1 MVMAVERTGAD
12 RIRAWLLAAPVSQRK
27 RETGFARS
35 TLHDWLAGKHMP
47 RGGVLIVVLGY
58 VATWEREVADA
69 SAKRKAPVRPVEA
82 PRPWAQGIRR
92 SSSDA

>member
-1 MVMAVERTGAD
+1 MAVEPSD
-12 RIRAWLLAAPVSQRK
+12 EQRIRAWLMAAPVSQRK

-58 VATWEREVADA
+58 VATWEREVAEA
-69 SAKRKAPVRPVEA
+69 TVKRKAPVRPVEP
-82 PRPWAQGIRR
+82 PRPWAQGVSRGLSR
-92 SSSDA
+92 P